1 MVVFLFCFTLAFF
14 TSVFDWHCSSL
25 NMQFWNNMLRLFWYS
40 PHGWLGIKNK
50 LSIIIIIIIINIYK
64 CISNVPNPSMTIHVW
79 GSKHYTWNTATIH
92 ILIMPLLCI
101 HPRGARTHAHPHT
114 HTHNIHTYLF
124 ICHSTD
130 RCSQNRPS
138 VESTELERKR
148 KKEKEKNNS
157 VVESRGW
164 ETLFLLIIM
173 TSPHCLS
180 FSRESR
186 RQRFCGAS
194 SVSEQTLVKWCAM
207 CWSSIRRSQHLSV
220 KIHGSL
226 SVVLILHSANIF
238 CHLSA
243 EEWSSKPTKWRIQ

>member
-1 MVVFLFCFTLAFF
+1 M
-14 TSVFDWHCSSL
+14 
-25 NMQFWNNMLRLFWYS
+25 
-40 PHGWLGIKNK
+40 
-50 LSIIIIIIIINIYK
+50 
-64 CISNVPNPSMTIHVW
+64 PNPSMTIHVR

-101 HPRGARTHAHPHT
+101 HPRGAHTHAHPHT
-114 HTHNIHTYLF
+114 DTHNVHTYLF
-124 ICHSTD
+124 ICHSID

-148 KKEKEKNNS
+148 KKRRKKKTHS
-157 VVESRGW
+157 VVESRSW

-180 FSRESR
+180 FSRGSR
-186 RQRFCGAS
+186 QQRSCNAS

-220 KIHGSL
+220 KSMDRCLSSWYYIRLIFFAISL
-226 SVVLILHSANIF
+226 LRNDRQNQQNGGFSRSGR
-238 CHLSA
+238 SGRRPS
-243 EEWSSKPTKWRIQ
+243 ERPDRY